1 MDVHGDRHLP
11 EDHDGLSFAERPS
24 VPARAAM
31 DPDALW
37 RAVAAQAIAWRQW
50 DDEIVVYHDTNGST
64 HHLSPIASA
73 VLLALLRHPSG
84 MATASLVRAIAE
96 DFDVANMSLE
106 GEIERALTDL
116 ANLELAACSS
126 A

>member
-1 MDVHGDRHLP
+1 MDIRGDRRLP

-31 DPDALW
+31 DSDTLW
-37 RAVAAQAIAWRQW
+37 RAPGAQAIAWRQW
-50 DDEIVVYHDTNGST
+50 DDEIVVYNNATGST
-64 HHLSPIASA
+64 HHLSPMGSA

-84 MATASLVRAIAE
+84 METASLVRAVAE
-96 DFDVANMSLE
+96 DFDVANMPLE
-106 GEIERALTDL
+106 AVIERTLTDL
-116 ANLELAACSS
+116 ADLELAACSS